1 MKNVTT
7 DTTETQKII
16 GDYYEQLH
24 ANTLDNLKEMDTF
37 LETYN
42 LPRLNHDEMENL
54 NRLITSKE
62 TDSVIKTS
70 QQTNIQDHIASL
82 LNPIQVS
89 KNFYRSP

>member
-16 GDYYEQLH
+16 GDDYEQLH
-24 ANTLDNLKEMDTF
+24 ANALDNLNEMDKF

-42 LPRLNHDEMENL
+42 LPWLNHDEMENL

-62 TDSVIKTS
+62 TGSVIKNLW
-70 QQTNIQDHIASL
+70 TNKSRGPDGE
-82 LNPIQVS
+82 
-89 KNFYRSP
+89 FY

>member
-16 GDYYEQLH
+16 GDDYEQLH
-24 ANTLDNLKEMDTF
+24 ANALDNLKEMDKF

-54 NRLITSKE
+54 NRLITNKE
-62 TDSVIKTS
+62 TGSVIK
-70 QQTNIQDHIASL
+70 NL
-82 LNPIQVS
+82 
-89 KNFYRSP
+89 